1 MRSEKRDWEYLE
13 DFEKQKSKVMNYIM
27 FKKRTEYEV
36 RQKFSKTMN
45 EDMLDDI
52 IQYIKEAGYL
62 NDKEYIER
70 AVNEYMALKNI
81 SIYEIKNKL
90 YSKGIS
96 QDDIEDYIY
105 EHREELEEYENK
117 AKENIILK
125 KSTIMDEIELKN
137 YLYKKGFKN

>member
-62 NDKEYIER
+62 NDKEYIE
-70 AVNEYMALKNI
+70 YYGIWALFCNCD
-81 SIYEIKNKL
+81 NV
-90 YSKGIS
+90 GIT
-96 QDDIEDYIY
+96 
-105 EHREELEEYENK
+105 LWTN
-117 AKENIILK
+117 ATTVL
-125 KSTIMDEIELKN
+125 
-137 YLYKKGFKN
+137 